1 MRTLVIDSA
10 TRACSVA
17 LVNDGRLIDQRFEVI
32 GRGHAERLVPMIA
45 ELPEQGKA
53 QRIAVN
59 VGPGSFTG
67 IRIGVAAARAL
78 GLAWQAETAG
88 YSSLALVAAIFF
100 EQHADIGEVGCAM
113 VGGHGELFVAQFDRS
128 LAEIT
133 PLTSKIPADAATY
146 ISCQHVA
153 GEAAQ
158 ALVDARGRGEAHM
171 IWPDAAHYPLLA
183 DLPAL
188 PCRPVYGRAPDA
200 QVPGAGPVAPQN

>member
-17 LVNDGRLIDQRFEVI
+17 LFDDSRLIDHRFEVI

-45 ELPEQGKA
+45 ELPGQGKA

-78 GLAWQAETAG
+78 GLAWQAEAVG
-88 YSSLALVAAIFF
+88 YSSLPLIAATFF

-128 LAEIT
+128 LTETAS
-133 PLTSKIPADAATY
+133 LASKAPADAAAY
-146 ISCQHVA
+146 ISGHHVA

-158 ALVDARGRGEAHM
+158 TLVSARGHGDAHM
-171 IWPDAAHYPLLA
+171 IWPDAARYPLIA
-183 DLPAL
+183 NLPAL

-200 QVPGAGPVAPQN
+200 QLPGAAPGSTQN